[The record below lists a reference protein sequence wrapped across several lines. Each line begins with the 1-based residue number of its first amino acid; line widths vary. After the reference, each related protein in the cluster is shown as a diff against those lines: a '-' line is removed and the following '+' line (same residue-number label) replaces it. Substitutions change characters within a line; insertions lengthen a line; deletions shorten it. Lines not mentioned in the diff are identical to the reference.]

1 MQKGFTV
8 TVPNSIKDNY
18 VIEETEELKEYFEK
32 GYIVK
37 SVTTMD
43 KNNEV
48 SFFVVLEYNEG
59 LFMYQAKEFA

>member
-48 SFFVVLEYNEG
+48 SFFVVLEYNEPSI
-59 LFMYQAKEFA
+59 FYKAKEFA